1 MMCVCGVLC
10 CVLVGN
16 QIGQVQ
22 NVFFSDFCGQW
33 SQSKFSF
40 ESLCMLFRLQSPQ
53 NLVWDLGIGLY
64 YRSVLKDIVLY
75 FAYILFGMR
84 MSPRLVPVHSGR
96 QSSLLTLSFPDF
108 SLCSPFPRDTFSL
121 PSCQKARVLCRI
133 LVSRTF
139 LQFSMTFTLREKWQ
153 EKGKKKKMN
162 FLYIPGNTRF
172 LDYLARETFFLRFQV
187 SVSCHCSATLPMGQ
201 VQAKVKEGRPK
212 NKQENNNIGEGRL
225 HLYSLIY
232 RGPLLSKGIFSD
244 FSCFFSFAIFAFC
257 AICSLRN
264 KDGGKRE
271 MKQIRLDTSHSV
283 HFYLLSQFSCYCV
296 IFRATCSC
304 FLYWLAKSFILVSL

>member
-40 ESLCMLFRLQSPQ
+40 ESLCMLFGLYSPQ
-53 NLVWDLGIGLY
+53 GLVWDWGIGLY

-96 QSSLLTLSFPDF
+96 QSSLLTLFFPDF

-153 EKGKKKKMN
+153 EKGKKK
-162 FLYIPGNTRF
+162 R
-172 LDYLARETFFLRFQV
+172 
-187 SVSCHCSATLPMGQ
+187 
-201 VQAKVKEGRPK
+201 
-212 NKQENNNIGEGRL
+212 
-225 HLYSLIY
+225 
-232 RGPLLSKGIFSD
+232 
-244 FSCFFSFAIFAFC
+244 
-257 AICSLRN
+257 
-264 KDGGKRE
+264 
-271 MKQIRLDTSHSV
+271 
-283 HFYLLSQFSCYCV
+283 
-296 IFRATCSC
+296 
-304 FLYWLAKSFILVSL
+304 